1 MKHFI
6 KWLAIASASIL
17 ILFGF
22 GFYIWSQQTYGPSE
36 ELLDQ
41 VDMVSI
47 MDGDYVVIRAT
58 GEVKAGVIFYPGAK
72 VENTAYSYYA
82 KNLAEAGY
90 DVFIPSMT
98 LNFPLLDKGISGKI
112 ISDNPVIKRWYVGG
126 HSLGGVAAAM
136 FVKEHEHLVNG
147 LILFASYPSG
157 GSDLSA
163 SDLDVLSLYAE
174 RDGLTT
180 VQDIEAS
187 KQLLPTSARFV
198 EVKGGNHAQFGL
210 YGEQKGDQQ
219 ATISALE
226 QQQFIINETVQWL
239 HSLY

>member
-6 KWLAIASASIL
+6 KWFVIVIISII
-17 ILFGF
+17 ILFGC
-22 GFYIWSQQTYGPSE
+22 GFYIWSQQTYGPSD
-36 ELLDQ
+36 ELLNQID
-41 VDMVSI
+41 VASL
-47 MDGDYVVIRAT
+47 MDGDYVVVRAT

-82 KNLAEAGY
+82 KHLAEAGY
-90 DVFIPSMT
+90 DVFIPYMT

-112 ISDNPVIKRWYVGG
+112 INENPVIKQWYVGG

-136 FVKEHEHLVNG
+136 FVKEHEHLVDG

-163 SDLDVLSLYAE
+163 SDIDVLSLYAE

-180 VQDIEAS
+180 VQNIEGS
-187 KQLLPTSARFV
+187 KQLLPASTRFV
-198 EVKGGNHAQFGL
+198 EIKGGNHAQFGL
-210 YGEQKGDQQ
+210 YGEQKGDEQ

-226 QQQFIINETVQWL
+226 QQQFIIDETVQWL